1 MIIDARSPDV
11 ARSPD
16 ERSPEGYRAERLRA
30 ELALDPLVA
39 RLDVEVTI
47 VGDLVVLRGEVE
59 TLERKRRVVEVVGQL
74 VPDLAVDDGVRV
86 RALREPE
93 REILS

>member
-1 MIIDARSPDV
+1 MTIE
-11 ARSPD
+11 RSPD
-16 ERSPEGYRAERLRA
+16 ERRREGYRAERLRA

-59 TLERKRRVVEVVGQL
+59 TLERKQRMVEAVGQL

-93 REILS
+93 REILP